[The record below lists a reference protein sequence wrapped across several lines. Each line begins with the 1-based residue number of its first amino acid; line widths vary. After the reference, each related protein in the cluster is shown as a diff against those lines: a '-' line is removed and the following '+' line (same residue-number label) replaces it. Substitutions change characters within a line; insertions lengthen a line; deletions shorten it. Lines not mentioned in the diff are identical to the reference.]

1 MLKDHLFTVTDD
13 SIGYMWDKKTGDEIW
28 KQRLSGGFSASPI
41 LANGHIYVCS
51 EAGTTWVFKPKEDGV
66 ELVSKNQL
74 GTGHMAT
81 PAFSGSQVFLRV
93 IDESGAARK
102 EWLVCVQ

>member
-1 MLKDHLFTVTDD
+1 
-13 SIGYMWDKKTGDEIW
+13 MWDKQTGKEIW

-51 EAGTTWVFKPKEDGV
+51 EAGTTWVFKSQADGV

-81 PAFSGSQVFLRV
+81 PAFSGNQIFLRA
-93 IDESGAARK
+93 IDESGPQRK
-102 EWLVCVQ
+102 ELLVCVSK